1 MIQSFLGG
9 VMIIPGSD
17 NAVMALSSAKVQKVY
32 KVIYI
37 YIYTIITHTSTKI
50 QLFSHVIG
58 NNKYPYHKAH
68 IANSNK
74 DF

>member
-17 NAVMALSSAKVQKVY
+17 NAVMALSLAKVQKEY

-37 YIYTIITHTSTKI
+37 YTIISHTSTKI

>member
-37 YIYTIITHTSTKI
+37 YIYHYNSHINQNPIILTCDW
-50 QLFSHVIG
+50 Q
-58 NNKYPYHKAH
+58 
-68 IANSNK
+68 
-74 DF
+74 